1 LGRFGGG
8 EKIAVLHSLYMKK
21 MGLDVELFYNGP
33 MPDEWKRRV
42 QLGVPLKV
50 LPFGLTKS
58 IRELNKLMNHLK
70 SFDIIL
76 VNHHICPF
84 LAFYLSIFF
93 KSKLVWYCGEPLR
106 PLWENYISGIDYR
119 ELKCTVRSTSL
130 EVYGSFFTS
139 LFLSNGLYDMSVS
152 FLKAVDKL
160 TIPRFH
166 TIVANSNYTREV
178 VKRIY
183 GLNGFVPVVYPGV
196 ERRLDSQNTASRNVR
211 RYILSVGAM
220 TPLKNH
226 AALLK
231 AFDILSCK
239 RGLKVKL
246 VIVGNGPL
254 ENELRSLA
262 RKFGLKNVIFESWV
276 SERKLNN
283 YYAGCMFIVHLAY
296 HEPFGLV
303 PIEAALHGK
312 PSIVSVGGGT
322 SEFVVHGKNGFVV
335 DPNRPEEIA
344 DHIGYLIENGKIR
357 AEMGLKAKERALKGF
372 TIEKSTENLIRTIE
386 ARI

>member
-1 LGRFGGG
+1 
-8 EKIAVLHSLYMKK
+8 MKK

-322 SEFVVHGKNGFVV
+322 SEFVVHGKNGFLV
-335 DPNRPEEIA
+335 DPNRPEEVA